1 MKFNKLFILLMA
13 MSLTGCSLIG
23 NSQESSNDSGKEQ
36 ETNNNNTNN
45 NSQGNNNNGDNN
57 SNNNNGN
64 NDNNTNTNPDDNTTT
79 GEARM
84 QDTPILHCWNW
95 SMTNISNNLQSIKDA
110 GFKTI
115 QLSPMQPQKDY
126 YNGNSV
132 KDAWWKLYQPLGF
145 SVATK
150 DNQIGT
156 KSELTSMC
164 TKAKSLG
171 IDVIVDV
178 VANHLA
184 NIDEKNNESDG
195 TPKVKPEVANYEPYI
210 YEHRNDAENP
220 TFHHNPKATGSG
232 AITQFYGY
240 GGLPDLNTSH
250 SKVQER
256 VTSLLKEYIDCGVN
270 GFRFDAAKHIETP
283 EDPQYPSDF
292 WKNVLGN
299 TTTYA
304 TGKGLE
310 KPYYYGEILNS
321 PEGGR
326 SFSLYTKYMCT
337 IDSNQGSAVLS
348 AVKNGDISKIKGTY
362 NSGVKPSQLV
372 LWAESHDTY
381 ANGGGESQGVSQALI
396 NKAYAIQTSRKD
408 AASLYLARCSSDKM
422 SDTLGNIGS
431 TSYKNAEIKAVNN
444 FHNEFVGKSENVS
457 TNNNC
462 FINVRGGQGAVIVDI
477 TKDSRSS
484 VTVSASGLAN
494 GTYTDIVNNK
504 KYTISSSS
512 VSVTLTNGISV
523 LVNDSKT
530 SEVPPTLSLSA
541 NKEAFSGSTSVNVN
555 ATGATS
561 ITYSINNGSSTT
573 LNGTSI
579 EIPSSTANGQVIVK
593 VVATNQYGSV
603 SKTITLYKLAT
614 ATLVNKS
621 LILYN
626 IDSNYSYFVWAWGG
640 TTADAW
646 YNPTYDNGMVGF
658 DLKDSNKFIVV
669 KFKNGTDSAD
679 WNSSNKVNQTVDVD
693 LDHQVYDYSQ
703 LAIKTN

>member
-1 MKFNKLFILLMA
+1 MKFNKIFILLMA
-13 MSLTGCSLIG
+13 LSLTGCSLTG
-23 NSQESSNDSGKEQ
+23 ERDDSSDDSGKEQ
-36 ETNNNNTNN
+36 ETNNGNSQNNNNTDNGNGNTNN
-45 NSQGNNNNGDNN
+45 NGNGNSNTNNGD
-57 SNNNNGN
+57 G
-64 NDNNTNTNPDDNTTT
+64 DNTNTNTGDDTTT
-79 GEARM
+79 GVARM

-95 SMTNISNNLQSIKDA
+95 SMTNISNNLQNIKDA

-126 YNGNSV
+126 WQGNTV
-132 KDAWWKLYQPLGF
+132 AEAWWKLYQPLGF

-150 DNQIGT
+150 NNQIGT

-164 TKAKSLG
+164 AKAKSLG

-184 NIDEKNNESDG
+184 NIDEKNNEADG
-195 TPKVKPEVANYEPYI
+195 TPKVNSAVREYEEYI
-210 YEHRNDAENP
+210 YDHRNDSTNP

-348 AVKNGDISKIKGTY
+348 AVKNGDISKIKDTY

-381 ANGGGESQGVSQALI
+381 ANGGGESQGVSQTLI

-422 SDTLGNIGS
+422 TDTLGNVGS

-484 VTVSASGLAN
+484 VTVSTSGLAN

-523 LVNDSKT
+523 
-530 SEVPPTLSLSA
+530 
-541 NKEAFSGSTSVNVN
+541 F
-555 ATGATS
+555 
-561 ITYSINNGSSTT
+561 
-573 LNGTSI
+573 
-579 EIPSSTANGQVIVK
+579 
-593 VVATNQYGSV
+593 
-603 SKTITLYKLAT
+603 
-614 ATLVNKS
+614 
-621 LILYN
+621 
-626 IDSNYSYFVWAWGG
+626 
-640 TTADAW
+640 
-646 YNPTYDNGMVGF
+646 
-658 DLKDSNKFIVV
+658 
-669 KFKNGTDSAD
+669 
-679 WNSSNKVNQTVDVD
+679 
-693 LDHQVYDYSQ
+693 
-703 LAIKTN
+703 